1 MKPQLTLNP
10 FMKNI
15 LLPVFFLC
23 ISAPLFFTS
32 CNQNPVPGQVLDA
45 SLAKPD
51 FGGYESQV
59 KYGEHLVTI
68 CGCNDCHTPKKMGPH
83 GMELDSS
90 RMLSGH
96 PSEMPCADVNRKEM
110 ETKHVISTNDLTS
123 WTGPWGTS
131 YTANLTPDATGLAN
145 WDETTFMYAI
155 KMGKFKGMESSRDLL
170 PPMPWQMYRNMKDS
184 ELKAIFA
191 YLQSIPAIK
200 NNVPAPDKPALAA
213 K

>member
-1 MKPQLTLNP
+1 MKTL
-10 FMKNI
+10 F
-15 LLPVFFLC
+15 
-23 ISAPLFFTS
+23 APLFLVCIATGIFFSS
-32 CNQNPVPGQVLDA
+32 CDQKPVSGQETYLPP
-45 SLAKPD
+45 AKPD
-51 FGGYESQV
+51 CGGFESQA

-96 PSEMPCADVNRKEM
+96 PSQMPCPDVNRKEM
-110 ETKHVISTNDLTS
+110 ETKHVISTNDLTA

-145 WDETTFMYAI
+145 WDENTFMVAI
-155 KMGKFKGMESSRDLL
+155 KLGKYKGMESSRPLL
-170 PPMPWQMYRNMKDS
+170 PPMPWQMYRNMSDN

-191 YLQSIPAIK
+191 YLKSIPAIK
-200 NNVPAPDKPALAA
+200 NIVPAPEMPALAS

>member
-1 MKPQLTLNP
+1 
-10 FMKNI
+10 MKNI
-15 LLPVFFLC
+15 FTLTFLC
-23 ISAPLFFTS
+23 CICGSLFFAA
-32 CNQNPVPGQVLDA
+32 CNSSNGQSEQA
-45 SLAKPD
+45 MAKPD
-51 FGGYESQV
+51 YGGFETQV
-59 KYGEHLVTI
+59 KYGEHLVTV

-96 PSEMPCADVNRKEM
+96 PSLMPCPDVNRKEM
-110 ETKHVISTNDLTS
+110 EGKGVICTNDLTA

-145 WDETTFMYAI
+145 WDETTFMTAI
-155 KMGKFKGMESSRDLL
+155 KLGKYKGMESSRYLL
-170 PPMPWQMYRNMKDS
+170 PPMPWPMYKNMTDN

-191 YLQSIPAIK
+191 YLKSIPAVK
-200 NNVPAPDKPALAA
+200 NIVPAPVSPALAA